1 MSSSSSAVFGLS
13 ASDGYP
19 EEYRLLEL
27 TPEIVAQLESQS
39 PTSTSSLRV
48 RGRATDVATLIDLE
62 DNAYNLHTSHTSNN
76 LYLLTT
82 EPATEPQGFSTLVL
96 RSKSNQTLELQK
108 IQPQI
113 RARVVEVLQWD
124 ERGPFRGT
132 EFDQQR
138 MDDGVEGKRI
148 TDSVLAKHVQAGD
161 RQLHRVLAE
170 IPAFREASTGYWRM
184 LDSGYCMDLLRLI
197 LATQVER
204 DWLLDSLDPT
214 MVYEALASD
223 GEHLLFETVEAV
235 LARFARSV
243 ESGYAIERRRVER
256 YLAEQIFTAENMRA
270 WPVSEFLLALHET
283 TPPQLRSSEEHGR
296 GEQWGSVQIPTSLV
310 RDMAYAS
317 TPIDASL
324 LYSTGGVSFHSTL
337 LNPLFR
343 SSLPNEPRSRLQ
355 RLFEIKPRWS
365 RSEVRPFLEDL
376 VDVDLDLLET
386 GDEKTLLAA
395 GKTIDAWLIKFGR
408 GVKSPSGEMVY
419 SSRVN

>member
-1 MSSSSSAVFGLS
+1 MLVWYARVLRSSTILSIFLQHCCIKFLFSTRINISLLLVSKSAMLSSSSAVFGLS

-39 PTSTSSLRV
+39 PTSTSNLRV

-82 EPATEPQGFSTLVL
+82 EPATEPQGFSALVL
-96 RSKSNQTLELQK
+96 RSKTNQTLELQK
-108 IQPQI
+108 IRPQI

-138 MDDGVEGKRI
+138 MD
-148 TDSVLAKHVQAGD
+148 
-161 RQLHRVLAE
+161 
-170 IPAFREASTGYWRM
+170 
-184 LDSGYCMDLLRLI
+184 
-197 LATQVER
+197 
-204 DWLLDSLDPT
+204 
-214 MVYEALASD
+214 
-223 GEHLLFETVEAV
+223 
-235 LARFARSV
+235 
-243 ESGYAIERRRVER
+243 
-256 YLAEQIFTAENMRA
+256 
-270 WPVSEFLLALHET
+270 ET

-317 TPIDASL
+317 TPIDANL

-386 GDEKTLLAA
+386 GDEKTFLAA
-395 GKTIDAWLIKFGR
+395 GKTIDTWLIKFGR
-408 GVKSPSGEMVY
+408 GVKSSSGEMVY